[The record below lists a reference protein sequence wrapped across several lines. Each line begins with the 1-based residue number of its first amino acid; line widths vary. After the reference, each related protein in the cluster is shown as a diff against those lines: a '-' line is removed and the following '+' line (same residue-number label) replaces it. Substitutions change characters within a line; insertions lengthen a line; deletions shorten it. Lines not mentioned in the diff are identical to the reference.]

1 MRPTGACEGI
11 DRVLMRGTA
20 EALLPCRV
28 RLRAASLS
36 FRPHVLQIHGRRG
49 RHNVSTP
56 PFRYDGQLASRRMLV
71 LRGLRGVLNNHGNNH
86 GLAAQTARNPGTDG
100 AAHNL
105 LQLLHG
111 VHLLGR
117 TVQSIL

>member
-1 MRPTGACEGI
+1 MRRFSPTSLAFE
-11 DRVLMRGTA
+11 
-20 EALLPCRV
+20 LLARSPSR
-28 RLRAASLS
+28 S
-36 FRPHVLQIHGRRG
+36 FHPYLLQIHGRRG

>member
-1 MRPTGACEGI
+1 MRRFSPTSLAFE
-11 DRVLMRGTA
+11 
-20 EALLPCRV
+20 LLARSPSRSF
-28 RLRAASLS
+28 RAAFAQLS
-36 FRPHVLQIHGRRG
+36 RSFHPYLLQIHGRRG